1 MCGVCKRDWKGEVG
15 RAREE
20 VWGLIPVWFGLRD
33 GDAVEHVSASTGEM
47 AEELEDGDMIEE
59 GEDTDVDVDIDVDEL
74 EE

>member
-1 MCGVCKRDWKGEVG
+1 
-15 RAREE
+15 